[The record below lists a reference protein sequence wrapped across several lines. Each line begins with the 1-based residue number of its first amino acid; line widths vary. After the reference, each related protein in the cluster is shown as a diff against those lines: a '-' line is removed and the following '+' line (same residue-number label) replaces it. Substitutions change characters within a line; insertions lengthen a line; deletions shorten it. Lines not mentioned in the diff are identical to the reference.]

1 MIVHYAINK
10 SQIAEILKETF
21 NTYDK
26 DREYCLGLLN
36 ETMDMVS
43 KNYEIMQ
50 YYNYDTY
57 NYKYDPDDKSKVYNS
72 KLLSEVREPLE
83 KFFYS
88 AMTK

>member
-1 MIVHYAINK
+1 
-10 SQIAEILKETF
+10 
-21 NTYDK
+21 
-26 DREYCLGLLN
+26 
-36 ETMDMVS
+36 MDMVS